1 MPKVGSKKFSYSPK
15 GQKAA
20 RAYARK
26 LGKSVKMSKKGKAGT
41 RRTSGKSY

>member
-26 LGKSVKMSKKGKAGT
+26 LGKSVKTSKGKAGT